1 MNWKRHFGSNAHQY
15 KWQELDSL
23 HYYASQPAKKAESQE
38 RATGSGQYNCSD
50 SISNLK
56 F

>member
-1 MNWKRHFGSNAHQY
+1 MDWKRHSGSNARQY
-15 KWQELDSL
+15 MWQELDWL
-23 HYYASQPAKKAESQE
+23 YYYASQPATKAESQE